1 MLRSVKTFPVVLG
14 VLLGTVVVGAALFF
28 TMPRSMPVY
37 TDAETIHASKD
48 IAKIRDILW
57 QPPKQL
63 GDSLSTDADEYEPAL
78 SPDGLTLIFVQGRPG
93 EGADLYQTIRTPDG
107 WTDPTPIAELNT
119 EYDELGPAFAPDGNS
134 LYFYSDR
141 PGTLGGYDIW
151 VVEKT
156 DSGWADP
163 RVLGPS
169 VNSVFND
176 YGPAVSPDGE
186 RFYFASN
193 RPRDPAETVIDE
205 HGRWPATVRESFQNL
220 PYDIYHAEVT
230 DRGIGEATIN
240 LDLSS
245 AFNDGAPEVSPVN
258 DFVYFASD
266 RPGGEG
272 GFDLYR
278 SRLVEGEFFPV
289 EHLGDGVNTQYNE
302 LDPTLGMSGFGLAF
316 SSDRVLGMDADRD
329 YDIYRTE
336 SREVYREVEPL
347 AARMSLADFLRVVV
361 PWILLLLLLLGL
373 LALLRKLTTDE
384 KWKARW
390 RRLGLLAKCI
400 IVSGL
405 LHMLLLA
412 LLTLWQ
418 VSNNL
423 EGLFNTPGGSKVTLV
438 SSSVGGGA
446 ISQIRG
452 EIANTVQSETLEVA
466 AESAAM
472 ELTYTPQFES
482 AISTDLAPTAVTD
495 QVAAESIEIA
505 SAQPVR
511 QMQSESE
518 PPSPTQMSDIQV
530 ATPET
535 TRRASVSES
544 RVSAAGIEN
553 ARQESASQ
561 AELQLSLQSSEVL
574 DSSPSMELLDLES
587 TDVSAVNPV
596 SIQTAGAPSRQTQDQ
611 IEQLEL
617 ASDADPVE
625 DLQLPSSQGEQRSS
639 DEVALAASPSIMS
652 PGSSEAAIELGG
664 LAPSPEMSDVAVE
677 IVEEVA
683 DLDSEL
689 ALSSADRSYEVPTL
703 EGIDYGS
710 MNSDLAIPA
719 VTDIEAPNDNQ
730 EVAVTA
736 ETIEES
742 LSPDGAELEFASS
755 DTDSPIDDALAI
767 RNIELLDETVAVI
780 IMDPDRTAPRESE
793 DQSEMEIGALSLDLE
808 LPTEIAMPEQVAIE
822 RYFSGVV
829 RNDVTGQPVEGAL
842 VRIDSD
848 QGDLVETLTG
858 EDGTFVLEP
867 EFESDFVAVTASR
880 PGFTPHA
887 LNLPIAELERGVVR
901 EIRLRPI
908 EDNVI
913 SLEDEPVVHH
923 LGDNAFGGRIN
934 SQFQKE
940 SEGVVYQATFEL
952 SDRQHEALGDIA
964 AVTLL
969 AKGLQANNTVEINGH
984 RLRQRL
990 NNSPRDG
997 SFGVIVLPFDANWLE
1012 EGENLIQIE
1021 SRVSSGSDHDDFEI
1035 VNVQIL
1041 LTPPEPNQPAR
1052 RSSRRNTL

>member
-14 VLLGTVVVGAALFF
+14 VLLGAVVVGAAMFF
-28 TMPRSMPVY
+28 TIPRSVPVY
-37 TDAETIHASKD
+37 TDAETIHASKE
-48 IAKIRDILW
+48 IAKLRDVLW
-57 QPPKQL
+57 QPPTLL

-78 SPDGLTLIFVQGRPG
+78 SPDGLTLIYVQGRPG

-107 WTDPTPIAELNT
+107 WTEPTPIAELNT
-119 EYDELGPAFAPDGNS
+119 EYDELGPAFSPDGNS

-151 VVEKT
+151 IVEKT
-156 DSGWADP
+156 DSGWGDP
-163 RVLGPS
+163 SALGPS

-193 RPRDPAETVIDE
+193 RPRDPSETVKDE

-278 SRLVEGEFFPV
+278 ARLVDGEFFQV
-289 EHLGDGVNTQYNE
+289 EHLGDGVNTEYNE
-302 LDPTLGMSGFGLAF
+302 LDPTLGMGGFGLAF

-336 SREVYREVEPL
+336 SREVYREVESL

-412 LLTLWQ
+412 LLTVWQ

-452 EIANTVQSETLEVA
+452 EIASSVQSESLDVA

-482 AISTDLAPTAVTD
+482 AISTELAPTTVTD
-495 QVAAESIEIA
+495 QVAAESIEVV
-505 SAQPVR
+505 SAQPTR
-511 QMQSESE
+511 QAQHASE

-544 RVSAAGIEN
+544 RVSAESVEN
-553 ARQESASQ
+553 AQQQSASR
-561 AELQLSLQSSEVL
+561 AELQLSAQSSDLLE
-574 DSSPSMELLDLES
+574 SSPAMESLDLAS
-587 TDVSAVNPV
+587 SDVSAMNPV
-596 SIQTAGAPSRQTQDQ
+596 SIDSADAPARQTQDQ
-611 IEQLEL
+611 LTPIEL
-617 ASDADPVE
+617 ASHAQPVE
-625 DLQLPSSQGEQRSS
+625 NLQLPTSQGEQRSS
-639 DEVALAASPSIMS
+639 EEVALAASPSIMS
-652 PGSSEAAIELGG
+652 PDSSEAAIELGG
-664 LAPSPEMSDVAVE
+664 SAPSSEISDVAME
-677 IVEEVA
+677 IVEENAVV
-683 DLDSEL
+683 DSEF
-689 ALSSADRSYEVPTL
+689 ASSSADRTYEVPTL
-703 EGIDYGS
+703 EGIDFGS
-710 MNSDLAIPA
+710 MSSDLDIPA
-719 VTDIEAPNDNQ
+719 VSEVDAPNGAQ
-730 EVAVTA
+730 EAAVSA
-736 ETIEES
+736 ETIEDS
-742 LSPDGAELEFASS
+742 LSSAGAELELASS
-755 DTDSPIDDALAI
+755 DTDALIDDALAMQE
-767 RNIELLDETVAVI
+767 IELFDDKAAVEF
-780 IMDPDRTAPRESE
+780 MEPERTFPRVSQ
-793 DQSEMEIGALSLDLE
+793 DQAEMEVGALSLDLD
-808 LPTEIAMPEQVAIE
+808 LPTEIALPEQVAIE
-822 RYFSGVV
+822 RHFSGVV
-829 RNDVTGQPVEGAL
+829 RDDVTGQPVEGAL

-848 QGDLVETLTG
+848 QGDLVETRTG
-858 EDGTFVLEP
+858 EDGTFILEP
-867 EFESDFVAVTASR
+867 EFESDFVAVTASN
-880 PGFTPHA
+880 PGYTPHA

-908 EDNVI
+908 EDSVI
-913 SLEDEPVVHH
+913 ALEDEPVVHH

-940 SEGVVYQATFEL
+940 SEGIVYQATFEL
-952 SDRQHEALGDIA
+952 TERQREALGEIA

-984 RLRQRL
+984 MLRQRL
-990 NNSPRDG
+990 DSSPRDG
-997 SFGVIVLPFDANWLE
+997 SFGVIVLPFDADWLE
-1012 EGENLIQIE
+1012 EGENLIKIE

-1041 LTPPEPNQPAR
+1041 LTPPEREQPTR
-1052 RSSRRNTL
+1052 RSSGRNTL